1 MATIDI
7 IILAMIGVG
16 VIMGLIKGFVK
27 QMASIVGLIAGL
39 LMARALFG
47 IVAERLAPVLG
58 TSTTVA
64 QVLAFILIWIAV
76 PLGFA
81 FVASLLTKALDA
93 VHLGWLNRWL
103 GSGLGA
109 LKYMILI
116 GLAIHVIE
124 YIDPNNEMISATK
137 KKESVLYYSMRDLSG
152 IFFPVFKNVTYFFIL
167 FLLTLT
173 TPLFADKNSNEEVL
187 RRLDR
192 VIDNKT
198 ACHVQ
203 KEKEI
208 VDLKQR
214 LHRSKDNREKYELCG
229 SLFNAYLH
237 YQADSALYYIN
248 GKMNLLPLLNHPEL
262 KNEIVINRAEVMGVM
277 GMYNEA
283 LEQLE
288 RVDPLELERETL
300 AYYYRTYRAYY
311 GWVADY
317 TTNDAE
323 KVKYLKKTDA
333 YRDSILIATDPCV
346 DRSIVWA
353 EKKIINGRVDSALVI
368 LSDLLKETPDERQK
382 GYIYYT
388 LSEAYDMQGD
398 IQKEIYYLA
407 LTAIT
412 DLKSS
417 IREYASLQKLAQ
429 LMYEVGDLDRAY
441 KYLNCSMEDAV
452 ACNARLRFIEVTQF
466 FPIIDKA
473 YKLKEE
479 KERQISRTLLISVS
493 LLSLFLLAAIFYLYR
508 WMKKLS
514 VMRRNL
520 SLANQQMQEVN
531 AELAQTGKI
540 KEVYIA
546 RYLDRCVIYLDKLE
560 FYRRSLAKLAMASRI
575 DDLFKAIK
583 SEQFI
588 RDERKNF
595 YNEFDKSFLEL
606 FPHFITSF
614 NELLV
619 EEGRIYPKSGE
630 LLTTELRIF
639 ALIRLGVT
647 DSNRI
652 AHFLGYSLATIYNYR
667 SKMRNKAIGN
677 KETFE
682 QEVMNL

>member
-1 MATIDI
+1 M
-7 IILAMIGVG
+7 
-16 VIMGLIKGFVK
+16 
-27 QMASIVGLIAGL
+27 
-39 LMARALFG
+39 
-47 IVAERLAPVLG
+47 
-58 TSTTVA
+58 
-64 QVLAFILIWIAV
+64 
-76 PLGFA
+76 
-81 FVASLLTKALDA
+81 
-93 VHLGWLNRWL
+93 
-103 GSGLGA
+103 
-109 LKYMILI
+109 
-116 GLAIHVIE
+116 
-124 YIDPNNEMISATK
+124 
-137 KKESVLYYSMRDLSG
+137 
-152 IFFPVFKNVTYFFIL
+152 KNVTYFFIL

-187 RRLDR
+187 KRLDR

-353 EKKIINGRVDSALVI
+353 EKKIINGKVDSALVI

-388 LSEAYDMQGD
+388 LS
-398 IQKEIYYLA
+398 
-407 LTAIT
+407 

-429 LMYEVGDLDRAY
+429 LKYEVGDLDRVY

-588 RDERKNF
+588 RDERKDF

>member
-1 MATIDI
+1 M
-7 IILAMIGVG
+7 
-16 VIMGLIKGFVK
+16 
-27 QMASIVGLIAGL
+27 
-39 LMARALFG
+39 
-47 IVAERLAPVLG
+47 
-58 TSTTVA
+58 
-64 QVLAFILIWIAV
+64 
-76 PLGFA
+76 
-81 FVASLLTKALDA
+81 
-93 VHLGWLNRWL
+93 
-103 GSGLGA
+103 
-109 LKYMILI
+109 
-116 GLAIHVIE
+116 
-124 YIDPNNEMISATK
+124 
-137 KKESVLYYSMRDLSG
+137 
-152 IFFPVFKNVTYFFIL
+152 KNVTYFFIL
-167 FLLTLT
+167 FLLILT
-173 TPLFADKNSNEEVL
+173 PPLFADKNSNEEVL
-187 RRLDR
+187 KRLDR
-192 VIDNKT
+192 IIDNKT
-198 ACHVQ
+198 AYHVQ

-388 LSEAYDMQGD
+388 LSEAYDMRGD

-479 KERQISRTLLISVS
+479 N
-493 LLSLFLLAAIFYLYR
+493 R

-588 RDERKNF
+588 RDERKDF

>member
-1 MATIDI
+1 M
-7 IILAMIGVG
+7 
-16 VIMGLIKGFVK
+16 
-27 QMASIVGLIAGL
+27 
-39 LMARALFG
+39 
-47 IVAERLAPVLG
+47 
-58 TSTTVA
+58 
-64 QVLAFILIWIAV
+64 
-76 PLGFA
+76 
-81 FVASLLTKALDA
+81 
-93 VHLGWLNRWL
+93 
-103 GSGLGA
+103 
-109 LKYMILI
+109 
-116 GLAIHVIE
+116 
-124 YIDPNNEMISATK
+124 
-137 KKESVLYYSMRDLSG
+137 
-152 IFFPVFKNVTYFFIL
+152 KNVTYFFIL

-187 RRLDR
+187 KRLDR

-388 LSEAYDMQGD
+388 LSEAYDMRGD

-493 LLSLFLLAAIFYLYR
+493 LLSLFL
-508 WMKKLS
+508 
-514 VMRRNL
+514 
-520 SLANQQMQEVN
+520 
-531 AELAQTGKI
+531 KI

-588 RDERKNF
+588 RDERKDF

>member
-1 MATIDI
+1 M
-7 IILAMIGVG
+7 
-16 VIMGLIKGFVK
+16 
-27 QMASIVGLIAGL
+27 
-39 LMARALFG
+39 
-47 IVAERLAPVLG
+47 
-58 TSTTVA
+58 
-64 QVLAFILIWIAV
+64 
-76 PLGFA
+76 
-81 FVASLLTKALDA
+81 
-93 VHLGWLNRWL
+93 
-103 GSGLGA
+103 
-109 LKYMILI
+109 
-116 GLAIHVIE
+116 
-124 YIDPNNEMISATK
+124 
-137 KKESVLYYSMRDLSG
+137 
-152 IFFPVFKNVTYFFIL
+152 KNVTYFFIL

-187 RRLDR
+187 KRLDR

-388 LSEAYDMQGD
+388 LSEAYDMRGD

-479 KERQISRTLLISVS
+479 KEADFPYSFNQCQFAFFI
-493 LLSLFLLAAIFYLYR
+493 FACCYFYLYR

-588 RDERKNF
+588 RDERKDF

>member
-1 MATIDI
+1 M
-7 IILAMIGVG
+7 
-16 VIMGLIKGFVK
+16 
-27 QMASIVGLIAGL
+27 
-39 LMARALFG
+39 
-47 IVAERLAPVLG
+47 
-58 TSTTVA
+58 
-64 QVLAFILIWIAV
+64 
-76 PLGFA
+76 
-81 FVASLLTKALDA
+81 
-93 VHLGWLNRWL
+93 
-103 GSGLGA
+103 
-109 LKYMILI
+109 
-116 GLAIHVIE
+116 
-124 YIDPNNEMISATK
+124 
-137 KKESVLYYSMRDLSG
+137 
-152 IFFPVFKNVTYFFIL
+152 KNVTYFFIL
-167 FLLTLT
+167 FLLILT
-173 TPLFADKNSNEEVL
+173 PPLFADKNSNEEVL
-187 RRLDR
+187 KRLDR

-388 LSEAYDMQGD
+388 LSEAYDMRGD

-473 YKLKEE
+473 YKQFFPIIDKAYKLKEE
-479 KERQISRTLLISVS
+479 RERQISRTLLISVS

-520 SLANQQMQEVN
+520 SMANQQMQEVN

-588 RDERKNF
+588 RDERKDF

>member
-1 MATIDI
+1 M
-7 IILAMIGVG
+7 
-16 VIMGLIKGFVK
+16 
-27 QMASIVGLIAGL
+27 
-39 LMARALFG
+39 
-47 IVAERLAPVLG
+47 
-58 TSTTVA
+58 
-64 QVLAFILIWIAV
+64 
-76 PLGFA
+76 
-81 FVASLLTKALDA
+81 
-93 VHLGWLNRWL
+93 
-103 GSGLGA
+103 
-109 LKYMILI
+109 
-116 GLAIHVIE
+116 
-124 YIDPNNEMISATK
+124 
-137 KKESVLYYSMRDLSG
+137 
-152 IFFPVFKNVTYFFIL
+152 KNVTYFFIL
-167 FLLTLT
+167 FLLILT
-173 TPLFADKNSNEEVL
+173 PPLFADKNSNEEVL
-187 RRLDR
+187 KRLDR
-192 VIDNKT
+192 IIDNKT
-198 ACHVQ
+198 AYHVQ

-368 LSDLLKETPDERQK
+368 LS
-382 GYIYYT
+382 
-388 LSEAYDMQGD
+388 AYDMRGD

-479 KERQISRTLLISVS
+479 RERQISRTLLISVS

-520 SLANQQMQEVN
+520 SMANQQMQEVN

-588 RDERKNF
+588 RDERKDF

>member
-1 MATIDI
+1 M
-7 IILAMIGVG
+7 
-16 VIMGLIKGFVK
+16 
-27 QMASIVGLIAGL
+27 
-39 LMARALFG
+39 
-47 IVAERLAPVLG
+47 
-58 TSTTVA
+58 
-64 QVLAFILIWIAV
+64 
-76 PLGFA
+76 
-81 FVASLLTKALDA
+81 
-93 VHLGWLNRWL
+93 
-103 GSGLGA
+103 
-109 LKYMILI
+109 
-116 GLAIHVIE
+116 
-124 YIDPNNEMISATK
+124 
-137 KKESVLYYSMRDLSG
+137 
-152 IFFPVFKNVTYFFIL
+152 

-187 RRLDR
+187 KRLDR

-317 TTNDAE
+317 TTNDDRKSE
-323 KVKYLKKTDA
+323 IFRKRPMLTG
-333 YRDSILIATDPCV
+333 ILFLLLLIL
-346 DRSIVWA
+346 VWTGA
-353 EKKIINGRVDSALVI
+353 LYGPRKRIINGRVDSALVI

-388 LSEAYDMQGD
+388 LSEAYDMRGD

-588 RDERKNF
+588 RDERKDF

-619 EEGRIYPKSGE
+619 EEGRIYPKPGE

>member
-1 MATIDI
+1 M
-7 IILAMIGVG
+7 
-16 VIMGLIKGFVK
+16 
-27 QMASIVGLIAGL
+27 
-39 LMARALFG
+39 
-47 IVAERLAPVLG
+47 
-58 TSTTVA
+58 
-64 QVLAFILIWIAV
+64 
-76 PLGFA
+76 
-81 FVASLLTKALDA
+81 
-93 VHLGWLNRWL
+93 
-103 GSGLGA
+103 
-109 LKYMILI
+109 
-116 GLAIHVIE
+116 
-124 YIDPNNEMISATK
+124 
-137 KKESVLYYSMRDLSG
+137 
-152 IFFPVFKNVTYFFIL
+152 KNVTYFFIL

-187 RRLDR
+187 KRLDR

-388 LSEAYDMQGD
+388 LSEAYDMRGD

-583 SEQFI
+583 SEQF
-588 RDERKNF
+588 
-595 YNEFDKSFLEL
+595 DKSFLEL